1 MLDNEVVAIQDNEG
15 KTCDA
20 VVKLLEKRTGKDRA
34 DVSHPEKNGIGP
46 PIELRLKLGTQSYA
60 IEHTQIE
67 AFAGQIR
74 TAEEFGRFIN
84 PVTNELSG
92 TLPRPG
98 VYYLYFPI
106 NARLGVQANQLDKIR
121 SDFIEWV
128 REHAQRLHEK
138 NPVRPTREQNPRGFY
153 EQYRAKPPGFP
164 YEVTLQREAHWS
176 LSPQHDG
183 VLLVSRIAPED
194 VETLR
199 AARLQR
205 ALERKCPKLQR
216 CKEDGARTVLVL
228 EDGDI
233 SLSNHALIGD
243 RLAGLLEDHT
253 NLPDEIYLV
262 ETALNRWV
270 VRLMRYDECYW
281 PEDGWAEFNSAELTD
296 ITGAGGDQNQ

>member
-15 KTCDA
+15 KACDA

-243 RLAGLLEDHT
+243 RLAGLLEDHA

-296 ITGAGGDQNQ
+296 ITGAGEDQNQ